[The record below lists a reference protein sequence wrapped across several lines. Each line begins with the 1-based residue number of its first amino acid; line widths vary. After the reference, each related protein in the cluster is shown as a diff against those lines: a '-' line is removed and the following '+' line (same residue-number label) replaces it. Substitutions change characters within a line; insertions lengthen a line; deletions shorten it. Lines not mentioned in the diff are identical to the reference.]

1 MLGFELLFQALAYR
15 GGARDAGMGGGVAAG
30 ARACYE
36 LSRGRRWEPIFL
48 ISRTEERRIPGPPR
62 TGRCP
67 WGGYRV
73 SASDEGQRDGENWPQ
88 PSGFHPIAQRPRAGD
103 PGLRRK
109 SPHTLL
115 SSSTVDPPQP
125 SDSAS
130 YGTIFPRNA
139 DRAKVH
145 NRLLG
150 YAWRIYIVTTRG
162 AMIEANV
169 SGNNWRLY
177 IFRRPRVGGG

>member
-1 MLGFELLFQALAYR
+1 MNFPVV
-15 GGARDAGMGGGVAAG
+15 GAGSQFFSFREARSDA
-30 ARACYE
+30 
-36 LSRGRRWEPIFL
+36 
-48 ISRTEERRIPGPPR
+48 
-62 TGRCP
+62 
-67 WGGYRV
+67 YRV
-73 SASDEGQRDGENWPQ
+73 SANDERQRNGENWPQ

-130 YGTIFPRNA
+130 YGTICPRNA

-145 NRLLG
+145 NRLLSLPG
-150 YAWRIYIVTTRG
+150 IPRSRTGTCLVWRGPERFVGSR
-162 AMIEANV
+162 E
-169 SGNNWRLY
+169 LY
-177 IFRRPRVGGG
+177 GSETACTE